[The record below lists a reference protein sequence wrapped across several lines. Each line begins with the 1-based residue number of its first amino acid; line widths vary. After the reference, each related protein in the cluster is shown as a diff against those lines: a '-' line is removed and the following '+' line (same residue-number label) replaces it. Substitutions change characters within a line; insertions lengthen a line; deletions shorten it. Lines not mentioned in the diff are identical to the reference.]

1 MNPILQMMMANQRPN
16 GQNMMM
22 RAMTAMMSGQT
33 PQQFLRSLPELNGM
47 DLNNIQNTAQ
57 QLCQN
62 KGINY
67 EQAKAQISN
76 QLAGM
81 K

>member
-1 MNPILQMMMANQRPN
+1 MNPILQMMNQRPN

-22 RAMTAMMSGQT
+22 RAMSAMMSGQT
-33 PQQFLRSLPELNGM
+33 PQQFLRSIPELNNM
-47 DLNNIQNTAQ
+47 DFNNIQNTAQ
-57 QLCQN
+57 QLCQQ

-67 EQAKAQISN
+67 EQAKSQISN

>member
-1 MNPILQMMMANQRPN
+1 MNPILQMMSQRPN
-16 GQNMMM
+16 GQNIMM
-22 RAMTAMMSGQT
+22 RAMSAMMSGQT
-33 PQQFLRSLPELNGM
+33 PQQFLRSIPELNNM
-47 DLNNIQNTAQ
+47 DFNNIQNTAQ
-57 QLCQN
+57 QLCQQ

-67 EQAKAQISN
+67 EQAKSQISN

>member
-1 MNPILQMMMANQRPN
+1 MNPILQMMSQRPN

-22 RAMTAMMSGQT
+22 RAMSAMMSGQT
-33 PQQFLRSLPELNGM
+33 PQQFLRSIPELNNM
-47 DLNNIQNTAQ
+47 DFNNIQNAAQ
-57 QLCQN
+57 QLCQQR
-62 KGINY
+62 GINY
-67 EQAKAQISN
+67 EQAKSQISN

>member
-1 MNPILQMMMANQRPN
+1 MNPILQMMQSRPN

-22 RAMTAMMSGQT
+22 RAMSAMMSGQT

-57 QLCQN
+57 QLCQQ

-67 EQAKAQISN
+67 EQAKTQISN